1 MDVVKEI
8 HMSYEEYVN
17 YLLKKYGKSEYDYFC
32 DESCKSRNTKGI
44 RTSEG
49 LFQHHIDEDKAI
61 LLSTKECALV
71 QPYEYQKASRLVYC
85 NLLEHLLL
93 HIKIVEEKFSETNF
107 VGMGGAELIFRILN
121 DTYTK
126 NKISKNYDGQC
137 YEVIKENYTD
147 YLLAICYLYNVV
159 RNNKILSKEFSDE
172 DFARGWRG
180 NVIKGIYYDL
190 KDIIPNFGKTI

>member
-1 MDVVKEI
+1 MDIVKEI
-8 HMSYEEYVN
+8 HMSYEEYVD

-61 LLSTKECALV
+61 LLSTKEFALN
-71 QPYEYQKASRLVYC
+71 QPYKYQKASRLVYC

-93 HIKIVEEKFSETNF
+93 HIKIVEEKFVETNC

-121 DTYTK
+121 DTYTR
-126 NKISKNYDGQC
+126 NEISQNYDKQC
-137 YEVIKENYTD
+137 YEVIKEYYTE
-147 YLLAICYLYNVV
+147 YLLVMCYLHNVV
-159 RNNKILSKEFSDE
+159 RNNEILSKEFSDK
-172 DFARGWRG
+172 DFARGWNGQVVR
-180 NVIKGIYYDL
+180 GIYYDL
-190 KDIIPNFGKTI
+190 RDVIPNYDKT